1 MRFDAARGRD
11 YQAILASFPQITS
24 EQIALLKAE
33 YPGDGRL
40 VDHLVGLGRGSYD
53 QQAAHVLAAA
63 AAWAYSD
70 ADSMA
75 RIMLQRGI
83 PNNRSGAIACDN
95 DPLLVKV
102 TAHLV
107 QSEDGRLAILS
118 FRGTE
123 PQNLIQW
130 LSNAS
135 AKQEPFFGWGQVHGG
150 FPRSLAVLWPAI
162 KLLLR
167 GALNRY
173 SVCDLRDVD
182 QYMHQCSSEKPLG
195 VLQQLEHG
203 VEALYITGHSLGG
216 ALAVLAAS
224 MIHIDPSLAPIKA
237 KLRGVYTYGQPMVG
251 DSVFAA
257 KFEHEFG
264 DMLFR
269 HVYKADLVPRL
280 PPITMGRFQH
290 FGREFTA
297 TEAGWM
303 LKSEPVE
310 QLLTVGLSTLV
321 GALAWVKE
329 QIPLLSWVRLPVSV
343 GDHSPAF
350 YLRTSQQALPNSEL
364 L

>member
-1 MRFDAARGRD
+1 MRFDSARGRD
-11 YQAILASFPQITS
+11 YRAILASFPDIPS
-24 EQIALLKAE
+24 KELEILKAE

-40 VDHLVGLGRGSYD
+40 VDHLVGMGRGSYD
-53 QQAAHVLAAA
+53 QQAAHVLAAS

-83 PNNRSGAIACDN
+83 PNNQCGAIACDN

-135 AKQEPFFGWGQVHGG
+135 AKHEPFFGWGQVHGG

-167 GALNRY
+167 GALAGY

-182 QYMHQCSSEKPLG
+182 QYMHQCSSEEPLG
-195 VLQQLEHG
+195 VLRRLEKG
-203 VEALYITGHSLGG
+203 MEALYISGHSLGG

-224 MIHIDPSLAPIKA
+224 IIHIDPSLAPIKA
-237 KLRGVYTYGQPMVG
+237 KLRGVYTYGTPRVG
-251 DSVFAA
+251 DADFAA
-257 KFEHEFG
+257 ACEAQFG
-264 DMLFR
+264 DILFR
-269 HVYKADLVPRL
+269 HIYGTDIVARFPPRL
-280 PPITMGRFQH
+280 YGAFST
-290 FGREFTA
+290 FGQEYVSSPT
-297 TEAGWM
+297 GWTHRRTNV
-303 LKSEPVE
+303 K
-310 QLLTVGLSTLV
+310 QTYTLLASTLL
-321 GALAWVKE
+321 ATFAWVAKQVPVLRE
-329 QIPLLSWVRLPVSV
+329 IRMPLSLD
-343 GDHSPAF
+343 DHSPIHYMRCSRLSLPF
-350 YLRTSQQALPNSEL
+350 YR
-364 L
+364 